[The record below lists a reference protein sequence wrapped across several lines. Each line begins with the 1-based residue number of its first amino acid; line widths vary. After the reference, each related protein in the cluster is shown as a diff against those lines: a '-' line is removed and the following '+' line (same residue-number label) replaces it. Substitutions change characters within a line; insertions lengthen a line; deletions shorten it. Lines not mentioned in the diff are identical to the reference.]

1 MSANPHAP
9 AWSSHAHERLSSAGY
24 RRGGARRAVI
34 DLLNTQHCAL
44 SAAEIEERLRDGT
57 RGVGR
62 ASVYRV
68 LEELEELHLV
78 TRVGVGDGVARF
90 EAHHP
95 EGGHHHHHLFCG
107 ECGEILP
114 FEDDELERSIRR
126 VAGKA
131 GFEMTGHDITLH
143 GTCEACARARRGSQP
158 SP

>member
-1 MSANPHAP
+1 MPANPQAP

-24 RRGGARRAVI
+24 RRGGARQAVI
-34 DLLNTQHCAL
+34 DLLDEQHCAL
-44 SAAEIEERLRDGT
+44 SAAEIEEQLRDGT

-68 LEELEELHLV
+68 LEELEALHLV

-107 ECGEILP
+107 TCGDLMP
-114 FEDDELERSIRR
+114 FEDERLERSIQR
-126 VAGKA
+126 VAESA

-143 GTCEACARARRGSQP
+143 GTCARCAAAARRA
-158 SP
+158 